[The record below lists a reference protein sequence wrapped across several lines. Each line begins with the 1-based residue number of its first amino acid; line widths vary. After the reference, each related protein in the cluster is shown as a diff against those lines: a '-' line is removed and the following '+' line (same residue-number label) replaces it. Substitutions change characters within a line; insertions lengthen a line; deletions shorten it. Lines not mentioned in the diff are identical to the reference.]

1 MEYIKNDDIFGMVL
15 AYDFQEYSYA
25 KLIGYP
31 KGLLE
36 SESSIMQSTGKK
48 IRAVSLQ

>member
-1 MEYIKNDDIFGMVL
+1 MEYIENDDIFGMVL
-15 AYDFQEYSYA
+15 AYDFQEYSYP